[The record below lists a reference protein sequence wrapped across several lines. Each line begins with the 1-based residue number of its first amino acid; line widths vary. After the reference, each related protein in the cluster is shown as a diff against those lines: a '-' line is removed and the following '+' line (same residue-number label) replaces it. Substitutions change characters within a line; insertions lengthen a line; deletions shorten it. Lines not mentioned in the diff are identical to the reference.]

1 MFHYTSHHILLNILS
16 GNHPQALAWIAGNS
30 QYPKLN
36 GMVKFYTIPYDGV
49 LVEAEIFN
57 LPDSMEGNT
66 SSFFGF
72 HIHEHGDC
80 SNNFQNTGNHYNPTG
95 ALHPFHAG
103 DMPPLMSSQG
113 YAWMAFYDTRFT
125 IPEILN
131 RSVIIHRMP
140 DNFTTQPSG
149 DSGEKIACGVIR
161 PLEQ

>member
-36 GMVKFYTIPYDGV
+36 GMVKFYAIPYDGIII
-49 LVEAEIFN
+49 EAEIFN

-80 SNNFQNTGNHYNPTG
+80 SNDFKNTGDHYNPAG
-95 ALHPFHAG
+95 AAHPFHAG
-103 DMPPLMSSQG
+103 DMPPLMSNQG
-113 YAWMAFYDTRFT
+113 YAWMAFYDTRIT
-125 IPEILN
+125 ISEILN
-131 RSVIIHRMP
+131 KSVIIHRMP

-149 DSGEKIACGVIR
+149 DSGEKIACGMIR
-161 PLEQ
+161 PLER